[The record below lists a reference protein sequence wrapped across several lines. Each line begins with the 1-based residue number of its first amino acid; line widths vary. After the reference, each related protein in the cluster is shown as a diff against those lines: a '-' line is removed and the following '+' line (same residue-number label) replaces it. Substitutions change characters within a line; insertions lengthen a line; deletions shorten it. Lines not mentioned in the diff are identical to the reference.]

1 MQYTLRVC
9 VLCSKV
15 SLPYNTDTTQWFR
28 SGRNSSH
35 FIMEQGVKLSVTVHL
50 LFFSLQALQISK
62 VTITKHYIS
71 IHLFCK
77 INQEDYL
84 DKFDIAC
91 MIADDWA
98 AFSKV
103 THCWSPI
110 VWFTFTETRC
120 KPSFRFILR
129 WHFFHEIKMVDLLLT
144 SLTQFYAKPSK
155 NNWKFARDCTLLI
168 LRLH

>member
-1 MQYTLRVC
+1 MQFTLRVC

-15 SLPYNTDTTQWFR
+15 SLPYSTDTTQWFR

-50 LFFSLQALQISK
+50 MIFFTSSFADFEGHNYKALYFD
-62 VTITKHYIS
+62 TP
-71 IHLFCK
+71 FCK

-91 MIADDWA
+91 MIAGDWA

-103 THCWSPI
+103 THCRSPI

-120 KPSFRFILR
+120 KPSFWFISR
-129 WHFFHEIKMVDLLLT
+129 WHFFHEIKMLDL
-144 SLTQFYAKPSK
+144 FE
-155 NNWKFARDCTLLI
+155 KFDPVLSQAI
-168 LRLH
+168 QK